1 MGPIRFRLEREKKH
15 QTFIVHLCTRKQ
27 SSRAFWFFYYE
38 LFYYYTDIGGSWH
51 WCATFVFFPRDM
63 KDISKENV
71 QMCARVLKFKFSAEV
86 LTKLIFDTCGRWW
99 ITSRGII
106 TSNPS
111 NQMLFIVNWVTGHIL
126 RRPLISFL
134 IPILLLNNAVHV
146 YIIGYYTHFN
156 WLSWPTLSL
165 CV

>member
-1 MGPIRFRLEREKKH
+1 
-15 QTFIVHLCTRKQ
+15 
-27 SSRAFWFFYYE
+27 
-38 LFYYYTDIGGSWH
+38 
-51 WCATFVFFPRDM
+51 M

-156 WLSWPTLSL
+156 WLLTYTFFVCIHSK
-165 CV
+165 